1 MGGDNNA
8 LVFSASGV
16 RGLLSS
22 SFPRETSSNTDSRGP
37 MSSVERVVKMP
48 DRALTL
54 VTPIKALPQDQ
65 SPEGRNPVMPIL
77 LIGAIAFFGAVASS
91 VR

>member
-1 MGGDNNA
+1 
-8 LVFSASGV
+8 
-16 RGLLSS
+16 
-22 SFPRETSSNTDSRGP
+22 

-77 LIGAIAFFGAVASS
+77 LIGAIAFFGAVAFVGAVAASL
-91 VR
+91 VLRHTGVMAPW